1 MGIIKTRGLVHE
13 FIRRDEDDNVE
24 SITTALDHVDLD
36 VKEGQF
42 IAILGHN
49 GSGKSTLAKHINA
62 LLRATEGT
70 IWVEGKD
77 VSKEE
82 NIIPVR
88 KSAGMVFQNPDNQII
103 ASVVE
108 EDVAFGP
115 ENIGV
120 PTDEIWERVEKS
132 KNLPSYSEHLQVFF
146 CGLGSACY
154 TFIFGGKAFD
164 FLFSFLIG
172 MGEQLLLSYMAKK
185 KLSRFL
191 KNVFASFYV
200 STCSILILLTGLPV
214 LQDKIVIGSI
224 MALVPG
230 ITFTTSI
237 RDFHNG
243 DYLSGTIH
251 LIDALLTA
259 LCVAVGICLPLAI
272 YGYLKGVTL

>member
-1 MGIIKTRGLVHE
+1 MPTTKELLSLSVEIADQMLRNGGEIYRIEDTVIHILKAYNIERFDVYVLSNGIFASANEDKDDACSM
-13 FIRRDEDDNVE
+13 IRHVPLGSVNLSKINYLNQLARDLCAHKC
-24 SITTALDHVDLD
+24 TM
-36 VKEGQF
+36 
-42 IAILGHN
+42 
-49 GSGKSTLAKHINA
+49 
-62 LLRATEGT
+62 
-70 IWVEGKD
+70 
-77 VSKEE
+77 EE
-82 NIIPVR
+82 AW
-88 KSAGMVFQNPDNQII
+88 K
-103 ASVVE
+103 
-108 EDVAFGP
+108 
-115 ENIGV
+115 
-120 PTDEIWERVEKS
+120 RVEKS

-172 MGEQLLLSYMAKK
+172 MGEQLLLSYMTKK